1 MNFNHAGQAL
11 AKLEIGQGAKCVSI
25 IKDTMNSITSDDQ
38 MEEFL
43 DSYLNYRINQG
54 IEEEKESKNYRSR
67 VKAIVKNWKEN
78 DKRQAIFE
86 YDTKSVQMLA
96 KFARELNKK
105 PKAEGEEEETE
116 ETQTETLMSRGD
128 IAAQLDRLAQHLSH
142 YDASLAQRLVT
153 IAEEVDAMAVTA

>member
-38 MEEFL
+38 MDEFL

-105 PKAEGEEEETE
+105 PKAEGEDEETE
-116 ETQTETLMSRGD
+116 ETKTETLLSRGD

-153 IAEEVDAMAVTA
+153 IAEEVDAMAVAA

>member
-1 MNFNHAGQAL
+1 
-11 AKLEIGQGAKCVSI
+11 
-25 IKDTMNSITSDDQ
+25 MNSITSDDQ
-38 MEEFL
+38 MNEFL

-54 IEEEKESKNYRSR
+54 IEPESESKNYRSR

-105 PKAEGEEEETE
+105 PKVEGEDSEDSGTE
-116 ETQTETLMSRGD
+116 TETLMSRGD
-128 IAAQLDRLAQHLSH
+128 IAAQLDRLAQHLMH
-142 YDASLAQRLVT
+142 HGPELAQRLVV
-153 IAEEVDAMAVTA
+153 IANEIDEMATV